1 MLLSTV
7 CAQLTRRWF
16 SGGRWSDQ
24 FIAQDCVLDAARL
37 DSIECWQV
45 LDEHRDR
52 ICVMQPEAVPV
63 GLVNILKD
71 SLGATS
77 ALSVTDILLRVGC
90 TLDNE
95 PS

>member
-37 DSIECWQV
+37 DSLECWQV

-52 ICVMQPEAVPV
+52 IWVMQPEGA

-90 TLDNE
+90 TLDDE